1 MLPKNQ
7 INIQFYKTK
16 VAEFILGS
24 FDGKLCLLDFRYRR
38 MRGAIDKRLQK
49 GLGAEFVERDDDI
62 LQMARTQI
70 DEYFLGSRQEFEL
83 PLLLVGSDFQKS
95 VWNGLMQIPYGSTSS
110 YLDLA
115 RQVDQVKAIRPVA
128 AANGA
133 NAIAIIIPCHRIIGS
148 NGDLVGYGGGL
159 PLKKRLLKLEQGAT
173 AKYSTGD
180 LFG

>member
-1 MLPKNQ
+1 
-7 INIQFYKTK
+7 
-16 VAEFILGS
+16 
-24 FDGKLCLLDFRYRR
+24 
-38 MRGAIDKRLQK
+38 
-49 GLGAEFVERDDDI
+49 
-62 LQMARTQI
+62 MARTQI
-70 DEYFLGSRQEFEL
+70 DEFFLGSRQEFDL

-95 VWNGLMQIPYGSTSS
+95 VWNGLMQVPYGSTSS
-110 YLDLA
+110 YLELA
-115 RQVDQVKAIRPVA
+115 RQVDQVKAVHPVA

-148 NGDLVGYGGGL
+148 SGYLVGYSGGL